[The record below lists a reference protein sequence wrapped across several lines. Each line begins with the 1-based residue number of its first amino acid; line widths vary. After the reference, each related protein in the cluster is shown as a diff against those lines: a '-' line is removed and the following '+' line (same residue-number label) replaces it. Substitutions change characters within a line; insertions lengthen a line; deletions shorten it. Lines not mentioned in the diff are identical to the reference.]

1 MRGGCLLAVGAR
13 RARGSNKFSS
23 HSQRKLFP
31 FAKRAKTKRFF
42 VRELVEDHILR
53 VPYVATAENL
63 ADFFTKSLNPVQFIA
78 IRNRIM
84 NVRAPEDSTA
94 TSSSQ

>member
-1 MRGGCLLAVGAR
+1 MRVCVATCLTLSSE
-13 RARGSNKFSS
+13 RAAPA
-23 HSQRKLFP
+23 Q
-31 FAKRAKTKRFF
+31 FF

-84 NVRAPEDSTA
+84 NVRVSEDST
-94 TSSSQ
+94 TTPSSQ

>member
-1 MRGGCLLAVGAR
+1 MRAAVE
-13 RARGSNKFSS
+13 N
-23 HSQRKLFP
+23 
-31 FAKRAKTKRFF
+31 FF
-42 VRELVEDHILR
+42 VRELVENHILR

-84 NVRAPEDSTA
+84 NVRVSEDST
-94 TSSSQ
+94 TTPSSQ

>member
-1 MRGGCLLAVGAR
+1 MIV
-13 RARGSNKFSS
+13 
-23 HSQRKLFP
+23 
-31 FAKRAKTKRFF
+31 

-84 NVRAPEDSTA
+84 NVRVSEGST
-94 TSSSQ
+94 TTPSPQ

>member
-1 MRGGCLLAVGAR
+1 M
-13 RARGSNKFSS
+13 
-23 HSQRKLFP
+23 P
-31 FAKRAKTKRFF
+31 
-42 VRELVEDHILR
+42 VRELVEDHVLR

-84 NVRAPEDSTA
+84 NVRVSEDST
-94 TSSSQ
+94 TTPSSQ

>member
-1 MRGGCLLAVGAR
+1 M
-13 RARGSNKFSS
+13 
-23 HSQRKLFP
+23 
-31 FAKRAKTKRFF
+31 
-42 VRELVEDHILR
+42 RELVENHILR

-84 NVRAPEDSTA
+84 NVRVSEDST
-94 TSSSQ
+94 TTPSSQ

>member
-1 MRGGCLLAVGAR
+1 MRVCAATCLTLSSE
-13 RARGSNKFSS
+13 RAAPALEPESE
-23 HSQRKLFP
+23 
-31 FAKRAKTKRFF
+31 FF

-84 NVRAPEDSTA
+84 NVRVSEDST
-94 TSSSQ
+94 TTPSSQ

>member
-1 MRGGCLLAVGAR
+1 MIV
-13 RARGSNKFSS
+13 
-23 HSQRKLFP
+23 
-31 FAKRAKTKRFF
+31 

-84 NVRAPEDSTA
+84 NVRV
-94 TSSSQ
+94 